1 MDRNEVERAVLMQ
14 GSMYGFQNRYYGELL
29 RRYPDRFCPAC
40 TVDPYMTD
48 AAQTMEYF
56 FEEKGFHA
64 AKFEVSSGGGLMGC
78 HDPFDL
84 AGSKMRPLFDII
96 ESHHAPVA
104 LMWAT

>member
-1 MDRNEVERAVLMQ
+1 MKKIDAHQHLAQIDAGYCRR
-14 GSMYGFQNRYYGELL
+14 GEL
-29 RRYPDRFCPAC
+29 RAI
-40 TVDPYMTD
+40 
-48 AAQTMEYF
+48 
-56 FEEKGFHA
+56 
-64 AKFEVSSGGGLMGC
+64 GGGLMGC